1 MKLKSVYKIATASAM
16 IVAALFAANPS
27 SSEAALNISKVVSET
42 KSQMKKAYSSYIT
55 PLEKTGTLAKKSTV
69 VTEYNKAK
77 SQYISSKKTIEKYA
91 KGNKKKYLTEL
102 NDTYKTYITNRV
114 EPYLKAASVYDASTS
129 IETEL
134 QTAVLDEDIESLEIA
149 HEKLAKYITS
159 RQFATYDQVFD
170 VKVKKAFFNEF
181 YDQTA
186 KYKKYNYDIK
196 VSNRLEQATS
206 LLESGKLENAYSL
219 LKTTKPLLSH
229 TSTTFNTELT
239 KEYTDLVEVY
249 MDATK
254 PPVAELNYIDAINGK
269 LTLEFDMA
277 VKSLTT
283 ADVKVSVI
291 INAGTEQVIKP
302 QSITLSED
310 KTTATITLDNIKST
324 TAVQKVEYWIEYNGE
339 KLSAD
344 IFEIPA
350 T

>member
-1 MKLKSVYKIATASAM
+1 MKVQSVYNIAAASAI
-16 IVAALFAANPS
+16 IVAALFTANPS
-27 SSEAALNISKVVSET
+27 SSEAAINISKVVSET

-55 PLEKTGTLAKKSTV
+55 PLEKTGTFAKKSTV

-77 SQYISSKKTIEKYA
+77 KQYVTSKKTIEKYA
-91 KGNKKKYLTEL
+91 KSNKKKYLTEL
-102 NDTYKTYITNRV
+102 NNSYKTYITDRV
-114 EPYLKAASVYDASTS
+114 EPYLKAASVYDASTN
-129 IETEL
+129 IEAQL
-134 QTAVLDEDIESLEIA
+134 QTAVLDEDIESLQIA

-159 RQFATYDQVFD
+159 RQFSTYDQVFD
-170 VKVKKAFFNEF
+170 LKVKKAFFNEF

-196 VSNRLEQATS
+196 VSNKLEQATS
-206 LLESGKLENAYSL
+206 LFESGKLENAYNV

-254 PPVAELNYIDAINGK
+254 PPVAELNYIEEINGK
-269 LTLEFDMA
+269 LTIEFDMA
-277 VKSLTT
+277 VQSFTT
-283 ADVKVSVI
+283 DDVKVSVI
-291 INAGTEQVIKP
+291 INAGTEQFITP

-310 KTTATITLDNIKST
+310 KTTATVTVENIKST

-344 IFEIPA
+344 IIEIPA

>member
-1 MKLKSVYKIATASAM
+1 MKIQSVYNIAAASA
-16 IVAALFAANPS
+16 ILVAALLTANPS
-27 SSEAALNISKVVSET
+27 SSEAAMNISKVVSDS
-42 KSQMKKAYSSYIT
+42 KAQMKKAYSSYIT
-55 PLEKTGTLAKKSTV
+55 PLEKTGKFAKKSIV

-77 SQYISSKKTIEKYA
+77 KQYTTSKKTIEKYA
-91 KGNKKKYLTEL
+91 KSNKKKYLSEL
-102 NDTYKTYITNRV
+102 NKSYSTYITDRV
-114 EPYLKAASVYDASTS
+114 EPYLKAASVYDESTN
-129 IETEL
+129 IEAEL

-170 VKVKKAFFNEF
+170 LKAKKAFFNEF

-196 VSNRLEQATS
+196 VSNKLEQATS
-206 LLESGKLENAYSL
+206 LLESGKLETAYTM

-239 KEYTDLVEVY
+239 KEYSDLVEVY

-254 PPVAELNYIDAINGK
+254 PPVAELNYIDATNGK

-291 INAGTEQVIKP
+291 INAGTEQILTP
-302 QSITLSED
+302 QSVTLSED
-310 KTTATITLDNIKST
+310 QTTATITVENIKST
-324 TAVQKVEYWIEYNGE
+324 ATVQKVEYWIEYNGE
-339 KLSAD
+339 KFSAD
-344 IFEIPA
+344 IIEIPA
-350 T
+350 S